1 MSARPGPP
9 ALIGIP
15 AATIMDV
22 MVSNVSGAEAAATD
36 AALAISDAALE
47 RVRELV
53 RSEGNPA
60 LKLRVSVEGG
70 GCSGFQYGFRL
81 DAEQAGDDLV
91 FGRDGVGLLVDPVSM
106 QFLEGAQLDYVEK
119 LAGAHFVIRNPNA
132 KATCGCGTS
141 FTA

>member
-1 MSARPGPP
+1 MS
-9 ALIGIP
+9 
-15 AATIMDV
+15 D
-22 MVSNVSGAEAAATD
+22 AAAAVIDPVLT
-36 AALAISDAALE
+36 ISDAALG

-53 RSEGNPA
+53 RENGDPA
-60 LKLRVSVEGG
+60 LRLRVSVEGG

-81 DAEQAGDDLV
+81 DAEQAADDFVL
-91 FGRDGVGLLVDPVSM
+91 GRDGVGLLVDPVSM
-106 QFLEGAQLDYVEK
+106 QFLGGAQLDYVEK